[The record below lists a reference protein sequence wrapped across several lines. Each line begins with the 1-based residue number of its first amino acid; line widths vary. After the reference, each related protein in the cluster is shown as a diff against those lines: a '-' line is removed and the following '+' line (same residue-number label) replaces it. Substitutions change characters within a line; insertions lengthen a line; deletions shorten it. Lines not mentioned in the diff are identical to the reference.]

1 MADGNP
7 GLPVLVVRQAWDAA
21 VAGVAAGETN
31 ADGVAANEVKS
42 GALVKLIVQVLEDRH
57 VASYAHNRY

>member
-1 MADGNP
+1 M
-7 GLPVLVVRQAWDAA
+7 LVVRQAWDAA